1 MKESLV
7 TASLVGSVLCIVTP
21 AGEAAIARYSTQ
33 LLDLL
38 PKQWVGSGEG
48 GGRGEAAGSMAGGTA
63 SGGGSVVPALLAA
76 LPGSVSEQLA
86 EKESRHAL
94 LLQCLAL
101 SGALHALAPQVLRWV
116 QERST

>member
-1 MKESLV
+1 MQCN
-7 TASLVGSVLCIVTP
+7 AITP

-48 GGRGEAAGSMAGGTA
+48 GSPGEGAGGTA
-63 SGGGSVVPALLAA
+63 GGGGSVVPALLAA

-116 QERST
+116 RECRRKVCCSAWCVGVATYR